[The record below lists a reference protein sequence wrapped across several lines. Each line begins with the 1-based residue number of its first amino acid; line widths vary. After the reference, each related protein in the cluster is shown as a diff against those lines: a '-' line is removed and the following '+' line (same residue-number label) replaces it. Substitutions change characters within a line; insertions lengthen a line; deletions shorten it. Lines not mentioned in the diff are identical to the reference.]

1 MLLNLAELRHV
12 LTKEKRSLL
21 RAKRLK
27 KPTQRH
33 EEKVQ
38 VKRITPWKG
47 NEDYRKRENFEDE
60 ERDENTITGIYKDII
75 PLPFDVSDDVSV
87 DNPYVFDNI
96 NYISS
101 KF

>member
-38 VKRITPWKG
+38 VKRITP
-47 NEDYRKRENFEDE
+47 
-60 ERDENTITGIYKDII
+60 
-75 PLPFDVSDDVSV
+75 
-87 DNPYVFDNI
+87 
-96 NYISS
+96 
-101 KF
+101 